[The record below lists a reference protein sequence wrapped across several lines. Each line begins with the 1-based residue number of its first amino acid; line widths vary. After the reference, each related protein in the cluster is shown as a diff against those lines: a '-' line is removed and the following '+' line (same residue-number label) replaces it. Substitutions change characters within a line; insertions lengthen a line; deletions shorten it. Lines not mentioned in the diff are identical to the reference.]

1 VSAAGKRL
9 PGGHVLARYRS
20 AVLGALLIQLSIP
33 GLLPAESSSLSIREG
48 HVDAG
53 NGVWLFYRL
62 FGTGRDTLVII
73 HGGPGFS
80 SAYFGHDLDALV
92 GTGRGHALLFYD
104 QRGAGQSTLVKDS
117 VGLSALRFV
126 EDLEA
131 VRRHFK
137 FEKMTMLGHS
147 WGAGVM
153 ALYAAQHPRRVG
165 RMVSV
170 GGIPLT
176 ARGLAVFFD
185 GVQAGRDSASIQRM
199 SQWEATLKANPED
212 QTACRELKALYF
224 TPFFVDTTGATL
236 QRVNFC
242 SDPPASR
249 RNALVVSRYTWASLG
264 AYDWRPAMKQVTA
277 PTLIIHGDREVIPME
292 YAREWAATMP
302 NGRLLIMR
310 GLGHF
315 LYVEDPARFF
325 SAVDA
330 FLAGGWPSET
340 SSR

>member
-1 VSAAGKRL
+1 M
-9 PGGHVLARYRS
+9 LARYRNALWS
-20 AVLGALLIQLSIP
+20 ALLIQLSLP
-33 GLLPAESSSLSIREG
+33 GSLPAQSSAPAIREG
-48 HVDAG
+48 YVEAG
-53 NGVWLFYRL
+53 NGVRLFYRL
-62 FGTGRDTLVII
+62 LGTGRDTLVIV

-80 SAYFGHDLDALV
+80 SGYFGHDLDALV

-104 QRGAGQSTLVKDS
+104 QRGAGRSTLVKDS
-117 VGLSALRFV
+117 VGLSAPRFV

-137 FEKMTMLGHS
+137 FEKLTILGHS
-147 WGAGVM
+147 WGAGVL
-153 ALYAAQHPRRVG
+153 ALYAAQYPQRVG
-165 RMVSV
+165 RMVIV

-176 ARGLAVFFD
+176 AQGLHAFF
-185 GVQAGRDSASIQRM
+185 GGLRAGRDSATLRRM
-199 SQWEATLKANPED
+199 NQWAAALEADPED
-212 QTACRELKALYF
+212 QTACRELNALFF

-236 QRVNFC
+236 RRVDFC
-242 SDPPASR
+242 SDPPPAR
-249 RNALVVSRYTWASLG
+249 RNSLVVNRYTWASLG
-264 AYDWRPAMKQVTA
+264 AYDWRPALRQVTA

-325 SAVDA
+325 SAIDA
-330 FLAGGWPSET
+330 FLAGEWPSGT
-340 SSR
+340 STK

>member
-1 VSAAGKRL
+1 
-9 PGGHVLARYRS
+9 
-20 AVLGALLIQLSIP
+20 LSIS
-33 GLLPAESSSLSIREG
+33 GLLLAQSSSPSIREG

-53 NGVWLFYRL
+53 NGVRLFYRL
-62 FGTGRDTLVII
+62 LGTGRDTIVII

-80 SAYFGHDLDALV
+80 SAYFGHDLDGLV
-92 GTGRGHALLFYD
+92 GTRRGHALLFYD
-104 QRGAGQSTLVKDS
+104 QRGADQSTLVKDS
-117 VGLSALRFV
+117 AGLSALRFA

-137 FEKMTMLGHS
+137 FERMTMLGHS
-147 WGAGVM
+147 WGAGVV
-153 ALYAAQHPRRVG
+153 ALYAAQYPRRVG
-165 RMVSV
+165 RIVIV

-176 ARGLAVFFD
+176 AQGLTAFFD
-185 GVQAGRDSASIQRM
+185 GLQAGRDSASIRRM
-199 SQWEATLKANPED
+199 NQWEATLEANPED
-212 QTACRELKALYF
+212 RSACRELNALFY

-236 QRVNFC
+236 RRVDFC

-249 RNALVVSRYTWASLG
+249 RNALFVDRYTWASLG
-264 AYDWRPAMKQVTA
+264 AYDWRPAMWHVTA

-302 NGRLLIMR
+302 YGRLLIMR
-310 GLGHF
+310 GAGHF

-330 FLAGGWPSET
+330 FLAGGWPSGA
-340 SSR
+340 SSK

>member
-1 VSAAGKRL
+1 M
-9 PGGHVLARYRS
+9 LARYRN
-20 AVLGALLIQLSIP
+20 AVLGALLIQWSTP
-33 GLLPAESSSLSIREG
+33 GVLPAQSSSPVIREG

-53 NGVWLFYRL
+53 NGVRLFYRL
-62 FGTGRDTLVII
+62 LGTGRDTLVII

-80 SAYFGHDLDALV
+80 SAYFGHDLDALA

-117 VGLSALRFV
+117 VGLSAPRFA

-147 WGAGVM
+147 WGAGVV
-153 ALYAAQHPRRVG
+153 ALYAARYPKRVG
-165 RMVSV
+165 RIVIV

-176 ARGLAVFFD
+176 AQGLAAFF
-185 GVQAGRDSASIQRM
+185 GGLRAGRDSASIRRM
-199 SQWEATLKANPED
+199 KQWEATLEANPED
-212 QTACRELKALYF
+212 QTACRELNALYF

-236 QRVNFC
+236 RRVDFC

-249 RNALVVSRYTWASLG
+249 RNALVVDRYTAPSLG
-264 AYDWRPAMKQVTA
+264 AYDWRPAMRHVTA

-302 NGRLLIMR
+302 VGRLLIMR
-310 GLGHF
+310 GVGHF

-330 FLAGGWPSET
+330 FLAGGWPSGM